1 MEEIPLHSQ
10 DIGRTEREIAD
21 GILSDNALDGDEYNE
36 QAVDLLEKM
45 TGSYRVFMTKSGTD
59 ALEMAA
65 MLLDISS
72 GDEVIMPSWTFPA
85 TANAFIREGAVPVF
99 TDVDPETL
107 TMDTDDLRDVIDE
120 ETAAVVPV
128 HYAGVA
134 AEMEEIMKI
143 ARRYDVPVVEDAAQ
157 GVNATYR
164 GEPLGTI
171 GDIGCY
177 SFDWA
182 KNYTAGEGG
191 ALLLNDRRFVEDAEM
206 VHRSGT
212 NYCKFSRGKVE
223 YYSWSSI
230 GSRFRPSELH
240 AGLVCA
246 QLEKRSEITEQRRVV
261 HEVYH
266 EELKELDAAGYIQTL
281 TVPESTQTNYHIY
294 YILCETQKERSEL
307 METLSEAG
315 ISIAPHYRPLHSSS
329 MGQEYGYE
337 TGDCPITERVADTL
351 LRLPIHTNMT
361 EDDARHVTEAISS
374 YYLS

>member
-1 MEEIPLHSQ
+1 MDEISIHSQ
-10 DIGRTEREIAD
+10 SIGRTEREIVD
-21 GILSDNALDGDEYNE
+21 RILRDNALDADEYNE
-36 QAVDLLEKM
+36 RAVDLLEEM
-45 TGSYRVFMTKSGTD
+45 TGSDRAFTTKSGTD

-65 MLLDISS
+65 MLLDLSR

-85 TANAFIREGAVPVF
+85 TANAFVREGAVPVF
-99 TDVDPETL
+99 TDIDPETL
-107 TMDTDDLRDVIDE
+107 TMDPDDLRELIDE

-134 AEMEEIMKI
+134 AEMEEIVKI
-143 ARRYDVPVVEDAAQ
+143 AETYDVPVVEDAAQ

-164 GEPLGTI
+164 DEPLGTI

-191 ALLLNDRRFVEDAEM
+191 ALLLNDRRYVEDAEM
-206 VHRSGT
+206 IHRSGT
-212 NYCKFSRGKVE
+212 NYCKFSRGEVE
-223 YYSWSSI
+223 YYSWSSV
-230 GSRFRPSELH
+230 GSRFRPSELQ

-246 QLEKRSEITEQRRVV
+246 QLEKRSEITERRRAV

-266 EELKELDAAGYIQTL
+266 EELQELDAAGYVQTL
-281 TVPESTQTNYHIY
+281 TVPESRGTNYHIY
-294 YILCETQKERSEL
+294 YVLCETQQERAEL

-315 ISIAPHYRPLHSSS
+315 IGAAPHYRPLYSSA

-337 TGDCPITERVADTL
+337 KGDCPVTERVADTL
-351 LRLPIHTNMT
+351 LRLPIHANMT
-361 EDDARHVTEAISS
+361 EDDAKRVTEAVRS
-374 YYLS
+374 YYLP